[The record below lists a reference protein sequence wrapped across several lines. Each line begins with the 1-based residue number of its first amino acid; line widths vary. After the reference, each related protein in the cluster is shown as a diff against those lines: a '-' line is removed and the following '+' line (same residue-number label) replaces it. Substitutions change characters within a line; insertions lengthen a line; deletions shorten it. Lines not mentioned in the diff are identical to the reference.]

1 MNLNIIPIFITDLHG
16 NTESLFVNLDSYK
29 ILRIK
34 QLLVGIFNVPLEHQR
49 LIHCGR
55 ELKNEE
61 FIKDLNILNSTTLH
75 LVDIS
80 NNNKNTNNNPKIK
93 RMLDIIN
100 KLEEDYKDL
109 EEKHNFLLEM

>member
-1 MNLNIIPIFITDLHG
+1 MNNNIIQIFIVDLHG
-16 NTESLFVNLDSYK
+16 RNESLIVNLNSYK

-34 QLLVGIFNVPLEHQR
+34 QLLVGIFDIPIENQR

-61 FIKDLNILNSTTLH
+61 YIKDLHIQDSTALH
-75 LVDIS
+75 FVEID
-80 NNNKNTNNNPKIK
+80 NNKKNNELKIE
-93 RMLDIIN
+93 RMLNIIN
-100 KLEEDYKDL
+100 DLEKDYKDL

>member
-1 MNLNIIPIFITDLHG
+1 MNSNIIQIFIVDLHG
-16 NTESLFVNLDSYK
+16 RNESLIVNVNSFK
-29 ILRIK
+29 ILKVK
-34 QLLVGIFNVPLEHQR
+34 QLLVGIFNVAVENQR

-61 FIKDLNILNSTTLH
+61 LIKDLNIQDSTALH
-75 LVDIS
+75 FVDMS
-80 NNNKNTNNNPKIK
+80 NNDQNTNNNPKIK

-109 EEKHNFLLEM
+109 EEKHNFLLEL

>member
-1 MNLNIIPIFITDLHG
+1 MNSYIIQIFISDLQG
-16 NTESLFVNLDSYK
+16 NTESLLVSWESYK

-75 LVDIS
+75 FVDIS
-80 NNNKNTNNNPKIK
+80 NNNQKTNDNPKIK

>member
-1 MNLNIIPIFITDLHG
+1 MNSYIIQIFISDLQG
-16 NTESLFVNLDSYK
+16 NTESLLVSWESYK

-75 LVDIS
+75 FVDIS
-80 NNNKNTNNNPKIK
+80 NNNQKTNDNPKIK

-100 KLEEDYKDL
+100 KLEED
-109 EEKHNFLLEM
+109 

>member
-1 MNLNIIPIFITDLHG
+1 MNSNIIQIFISDLQG
-16 NTESLFVNLDSYK
+16 NTESLLVSLDSYK
-29 ILRIK
+29 ISRIK
-34 QLLVGIFNVPLEHQR
+34 QLLVGIFNVPIENQR
-49 LIHCGR
+49 LIYCGQ

-61 FIKDLNILNSTTLH
+61 LIKDLNIQDSTALH
-75 LVDIS
+75 FVDIS
-80 NNNKNTNNNPKIK
+80 NNEQNTNDNPKIK

>member
-1 MNLNIIPIFITDLHG
+1 MNSHIIQIFIVDLDGRNESLLVNLN
-16 NTESLFVNLDSYK
+16 SCK
-29 ILRIK
+29 ISRIK
-34 QLLVGIFNVPLEHQR
+34 QLLVGIFNVAVENQR

-61 FIKDLNILNSTTLH
+61 LIKDLNIQNSTMLH
-75 LVDIS
+75 FVDIS
-80 NNNKNTNNNPKIK
+80 SNNEKNNNNPKIK